1 MRLWSLRSRV
11 DLRLASIAAVLW
23 LVQAAITLLSHG
35 NEPPERAHSLAPQEW
50 QAAFGRAVSGVP
62 ADGAQLLPGLTLGDT
77 TSVSESLN
85 MAMRTASLTH
95 LTAVSG
101 ANCAI
106 VTACVMA
113 LAALAGFPRWLR
125 ALSGGLALL
134 GFVMVVGLQPSVV
147 RAAVMAGVVL
157 FAVAFGRRG
166 AGIPMLSFAVC
177 LLLLIFPAWSLAPG
191 FILSV
196 AATAAIVTLA
206 PALAERFVE
215 MAEKKLPSKF
225 SPSLASQRWR
235 YLALVLAV
243 PLSAQLVCQPILVLL
258 TPAWPTYG
266 VLANMLT
273 EPAAPVATV
282 LGMVAFVLSPVA
294 PWLAHVVAWLAWVPA
309 QWIALV
315 ARTVNQLPF
324 ASIPWLAGPWGCVG
338 ATIASAGIILAILSR
353 RPRWR
358 RPAIVVVALTVGLA
372 TAIALTSSLRSSLT
386 RPSSWRIAMCDVG
399 QGDAFLIRGFE
410 NTRVTHTVLVDTG
423 RHPFLVER
431 CLSSLGVGKLDL
443 AVLTHFDQDHAG
455 GAPVVFGK
463 TSTVLI
469 SAPQRAGDEWVIRD
483 LAAHGITVVRALAGQ
498 QISLGD
504 TTCEILWPAP
514 GHPDMQGGNPGSISL
529 RVRTPNFSGV
539 FLADLGEDAQDA
551 LLAKYPALTGVDIL
565 KVAHHGSA
573 DQSAQLT
580 TRLHPRLALVSVG
593 RDNGYGHPTAK
604 ILRLLTSLGSAI
616 MRTDRQGLVLI
627 SSDGN
632 NLSVWHEKADL
643 GAG

>member
-1 MRLWSLRSRV
+1 MQ
-11 DLRLASIAAVLW
+11 AV
-23 LVQAAITLLSHG
+23 ITLVTHG
-35 NEPPERAHSLAPQEW
+35 DGPPERAHSLAPQEW
-50 QAAFGRAVSGVP
+50 QSAFAGVVSGMP

-77 TSVSESLN
+77 SSVSESLN

-125 ALSGGLALL
+125 ALSGGLSLV

-157 FAVAFGRRG
+157 VAVAFGRRG
-166 AGIPMLSFAVC
+166 VGIPVLSFAVC
-177 LLLLIFPAWSLAPG
+177 VLLIIFPAWSLAPG

-206 PALAERFVE
+206 PPLAARFVE
-215 MAEKKLPSKF
+215 MADKILPSKL
-225 SPSLASQRWR
+225 STSLGSERWR
-235 YLALVLAV
+235 NLALVLAV
-243 PLSAQLVCQPILVLL
+243 PLSAQLVCQPILMLL

-282 LGMVAFVLSPVA
+282 LGMITFVLSPLT
-294 PWLAHVVAWLAWVPA
+294 PWLAHVAAWLAWVPA
-309 QWIALV
+309 QWIGLV
-315 ARTVNQLPF
+315 ARAVNQLPF
-324 ASIPWLAGPWGCVG
+324 ASIPWLDGTWGFLG
-338 ATIASAGIILAILSR
+338 AAVASGGITLAILTR
-353 RPRWR
+353 RSSWR
-358 RPAIVVVALTVGLA
+358 RAAVVVVALTVGLA
-372 TAIALTSSLRSSLT
+372 AVVAATSSLASAIT
-386 RPSSWRIAMCDVG
+386 RPTAWRIAMCDVG

-431 CLSSLGVGKLDL
+431 CLSSLGISKLDL

-455 GAPVVFGK
+455 GSSVLFGK
-463 TSTVLI
+463 ASTVLI

-498 QISLGD
+498 QITLGD

-529 RVRTPNFSGV
+529 RVRTPNFSGM

-573 DQSAQLT
+573 DQSASLT

-604 ILRLLTSLGSAI
+604 ILRLLTSLGSTI
-616 MRTDRQGLVLI
+616 VRTDRQGLVLI